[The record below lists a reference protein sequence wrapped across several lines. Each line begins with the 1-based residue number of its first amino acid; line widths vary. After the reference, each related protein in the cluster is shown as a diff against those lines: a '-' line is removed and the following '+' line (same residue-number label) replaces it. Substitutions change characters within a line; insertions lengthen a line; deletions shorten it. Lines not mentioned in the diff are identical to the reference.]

1 MLRAQK
7 IAKSYANAL
16 FTLTIEQGSVEEVCR
31 DMELVQTLLAQNPEL
46 IKVLGSPIIKSA
58 KKREIITA
66 ILQERVQIITLRFLH
81 LLVKALR
88 VGYLK
93 EIATQYI
100 VLYLEWKGIRTVKV
114 RSVVPLSDDT
124 RQSLLTKL
132 RKDLNAE
139 VQLEEVLDP
148 RLIGGFVVQVGDT
161 RYDAS
166 IRSKLNKLDRQFDI
180 NIYKKGF

>member
-7 IAKSYANAL
+7 IAKSYANAV
-16 FTLTIEQGSVEEVCR
+16 FTLNIEQGAVEEVRR
-31 DMELVQTLLAQNPEL
+31 DMEMLQVLLAQNPEL
-46 IKVLGSPIIKSA
+46 TLVLGSPIIKSS
-58 KKREIITA
+58 KKRDILTA
-66 ILQERVQIITLRFLH
+66 VLKERVQPVTLRFLH

-88 VGYLK
+88 IGLLK
-93 EIATQYI
+93 EIAAQYI
-100 VLYLEWKGIRTVKV
+100 VLYLDWKGIRTVKV

-124 RQSLLTKL
+124 RQTLLTKL
-132 RKDLNAE
+132 RKELDAE
-139 VQLEEVLDP
+139 IRLDEVTDP

-166 IRSKLNKLDRQFDI
+166 IRSKLNRLDRQFDI